1 MNKIAIKAA
10 AVCLSLSMCSAA
22 MLPAVSNVFETTN
35 STVVYAA
42 ESKVGQNLIKN
53 SECDTT
59 NKFGLYLAGGAAA
72 KLSDKDGALDVSIS
86 DVGKLNYGV
95 QLNYPLIPLYENGVY
110 KLSLISRVTL
120 KDIQKL

>member
-72 KLSDKDGALDVSIS
+72 KLSAKDGALDVSIS
-86 DVGKLNYGV
+86 STTAYSSTTRSSHFTRTVF
-95 QLNYPLIPLYENGVY
+95 I
-110 KLSLISRVTL
+110 SSALISRVTL